1 MNLSLYLFV
10 SYLLLLLKVFFRDTS
25 LGLIGGNP
33 VHYQCFIGNGA
44 ALIAM
49 AIICKLIRSSYLNL
63 SYILVIETFVKDKLF
78 ESSGKY
84 DSIPR
89 W

>member
-1 MNLSLYLFV
+1 MGTQFITSASLV
-10 SYLLLLLKVFFRDTS
+10 SSK
-25 LGLIGGNP
+25 
-33 VHYQCFIGNGA
+33 GA

-63 SYILVIETFVKDKLF
+63 FFVLVIERFVKDKVF

>member
-1 MNLSLYLFV
+1 MGTQFITSASLV
-10 SYLLLLLKVFFRDTS
+10 SS
-25 LGLIGGNP
+25 
-33 VHYQCFIGNGA
+33 NGA

-78 ESSGKY
+78 KSSGKY